1 MGAIVGKAYGDLH
14 PPDKTAEFAG
24 IIAAVVRDGRSS
36 RQEYWSRRDER
47 CFLRTFTP
55 VTGPGGATV
64 AVTVVSKD
72 ITDLKRLEHRLQEIS
87 ITDELTGLQNRRGF
101 ETLAAHRLKVAGR
114 QGVEATL
121 LYADLDNLKQI
132 NDGAGHPA
140 GDRAIR
146 DIALILGEGCR
157 ESDIVARVGGDEF
170 VVLLTGAVAQGVE
183 KVVGR
188 IQEAIARYNVGAPPG
203 QHLALSIGHATCA
216 PGETCTVFSLLSLA
230 DQAMYAVKAR
240 RKAADPVPGVA

>member
-1 MGAIVGKAYGDLH
+1 M
-14 PPDKTAEFAG
+14 
-24 IIAAVVRDGRSS
+24 
-36 RQEYWSRRDER
+36 
-47 CFLRTFTP
+47 P

-72 ITDLKRLEHRLQEIS
+72 ITDLKRLEQQLQETS

-114 QGVEATL
+114 QGVDATL
-121 LYADLDNLKQI
+121 LYADLDNLKKI
-132 NDGAGHPA
+132 NDTNGHPE

-146 DIALILGEGCR
+146 DIALILGESCR

-170 VVLLTGAVAQGVE
+170 VVLLTGAVSQDVE

-188 IQEAIARYNVGAPPG
+188 IEEAIARYNTVIPPG
-203 QHLALSIGHATCA
+203 QHLALSIGHATCT
-216 PGETCTVFSLLSLA
+216 PGDSCTVSSLLSRA
-230 DQAMYAVKAR
+230 DQAMYEAKAQ
-240 RKAADPVPGVA
+240 RKAAESGSGP